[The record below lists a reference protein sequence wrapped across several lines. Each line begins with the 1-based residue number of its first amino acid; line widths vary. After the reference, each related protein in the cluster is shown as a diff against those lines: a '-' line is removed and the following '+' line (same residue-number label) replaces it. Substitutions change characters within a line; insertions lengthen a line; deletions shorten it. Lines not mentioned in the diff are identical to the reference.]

1 MISIGIDIGSAQ
13 AKGIAIR
20 VMDDGSISILGA
32 AIMPAGELKARA
44 EEFAGAFAKFR
55 PTPFTRLPAATCLS
69 HHDVRLERV
78 RIPLAAED
86 GDLREET
93 LKLRLLEGKIQA
105 PVGAR
110 VAEDLWDLQALRFFR
125 RASDVETYGGKF
137 AEALFAL
144 VPKVVG
150 EWGAIPWKTFAP
162 AGLCPS
168 SLGLLNAIL
177 RFTNIQK
184 EVPTLA
190 MEVGLHHVLGIL
202 LYDGEPLKIAQVP
215 VENLV
220 QHVATMLKLD
230 PQRAEQRIQSADIAL
245 TDNSSTAIRE
255 TITKALMQVK
265 EALVEE
271 GAENPMKP
279 QRLILCGGLATM
291 KSLARHAGT
300 ILDIQTPELLGS
312 DRVRLA
318 VTLPA
323 PFQVFAG
330 ALGSAIMAAGIAPL
344 RLSPRKQ
351 EKSAIVAAASGAKP
365 VVTRPGG
372 PTLIERAY
380 EIGMRVWT
388 LPAKLGWWW
397 VVVGAAAALAL
408 IPTARRLYTQAAQI
422 DDTRHELEVL
432 APDNVELERQAALI
446 RRYNNLTGT
455 GPLSLTPWG
464 EIIAELA
471 NRMPEDS
478 YASRMNISRGR
489 LLIQGRVK
497 GNSGTMVRRI
507 IEKLKSAPVLRKNGL
522 TPPAL

>member
-20 VMDDGSISILGA
+20 VMDDGSISILGG
-32 AIMPAGELKARA
+32 AIMPAGELKARTD
-44 EEFAGAFAKFR
+44 EFAGAFNKFR

-78 RIPLAAED
+78 RVPLAAED
-86 GDLREET
+86 GDIREET
-93 LKLRLLEGKIQA
+93 LKIRLLDGKIPA
-105 PVGAR
+105 PGGAK

-125 RASDVETYGGKF
+125 RASDVEAYGGKY

-150 EWGAIPWKTFAP
+150 EWGSIPWKTFAP
-162 AGLCPS
+162 AGVVPS
-168 SLGLLNAIL
+168 SLGFLNTIL

-190 MEVGLHHVLGIL
+190 LEVGLHHVMGIL
-202 LYDGEPLKIAQVP
+202 IYDGEPLKIAQAP
-215 VENLV
+215 IENLV
-220 QHVATMLKLD
+220 QHVGTMLKLD
-230 PQRAEQRIQSADIAL
+230 PQRAEQRIQGADIAL

-255 TITKALMQVK
+255 TITKALTQIK
-265 EALVEE
+265 EAMIEE
-271 GAENPMKP
+271 GAENPLKP
-279 QRLILCGGLATM
+279 QRLILCGGLAPM

-300 ILDIQTPELLGS
+300 VLDIQTPELLGS

-323 PFQVFAG
+323 PFQAFAA
-330 ALGSAIMAAGIAPL
+330 ALGCAVMAAGIAPL
-344 RLSPRKQ
+344 RLFPRKQ
-351 EKSAIVAAASGAKP
+351 EKAAIVAAASGAKP

-372 PTLIERAY
+372 PTFIERAY
-380 EIGMRVWT
+380 EAGMRVWN
-388 LPAKLGWWW
+388 LPSKLGWWW

-422 DDTRHELEVL
+422 DNTRRETEIL
-432 APDNVELERQAALI
+432 APDSAELERQARLI
-446 RRYNNLTGT
+446 NRYNNLTGT
-455 GPLSLTPWG
+455 GPLALTPWG
-464 EIIAELA
+464 EIIVELA
-471 NRMPEDS
+471 NRMPADS
-478 YASRMNISRGR
+478 YASRMNVSRGR

-497 GNSGTMVRRI
+497 GNSGTMVRQI
-507 IEKLKSAPVLRKNGL
+507 IEKLKSAPVLRRNGL